1 MPHASMPSSK
11 FQPASSAP
19 AAHSGAFSSLLRCEG
34 VYKSYHLSGRDVPAL
49 RGIDLSIDQPGFYA
63 IMGQSGSGKSTLL
76 HLLAALDKPDRGQ
89 VFVSGKPLHE
99 LD

>member
-1 MPHASMPSSK
+1 MPHASVPSSK

-63 IMGQSGSGKSTLL
+63 IMGQSG
-76 HLLAALDKPDRGQ
+76 
-89 VFVSGKPLHE
+89 KPLHE
-99 LD
+99 LDEQQATLFRRRGIGIVFQQFTLIA